1 MPECVEPIRISD
13 DAREDALV
21 VSEQDESELAS
32 DSYRSAQGET
42 PAKPAEMG
50 CLNHADLSIKRLQQ

>member
-1 MPECVEPIRISD
+1 MSECVEPIRISD

-21 VSEQDESELAS
+21 VSEQYESELAS

-42 PAKPAEMG
+42 PAKPAKVR
-50 CLNHADLSIKRLQQ
+50 CLNHDDLSIK